1 MDTGGQSY
9 FMFALRYAFRNL
21 WRNSRRTTLTIG
33 TVLFSVSVAIIANRY
48 STAIMQLW
56 QDAAADTGSAHA
68 QLHAKGFW
76 AQPEGVNR
84 DLTIEQDT
92 PYEKS
97 IREDAGV
104 EASVRRLRLEGIM
117 STGDD
122 SLYFIGIGVEPQGE
136 LKVSPRLFTANDVG
150 EFVGPGIHGVTVGK
164 GMAESMKLKLGDEVT
179 LITKTIDGSVNGID
193 AKVVGIVDAAIPSF
207 SQRVIYAHV
216 ELFQKLIRMPN
227 RYTELAVRLNK
238 TTDAEKWVEAR
249 LPAAE
254 AAGIDL
260 KGWWDIE
267 PIIRKV
273 GRIWDSVVLVITF
286 LLFVSTALS
295 VSNIIYMMVAE
306 RTVEIGTLMAIG
318 ARPLDVSLL
327 FSLEAILIGLFGGIA
342 GMAVGTLAVFL
353 MDVFGVPFDSPFGSD
368 QLIVH
373 PKISLGLALVVFA
386 FGIIICQISALAP
399 SRKASRVEPVRA
411 FRGQIT

>member
-9 FMFALRYAFRNL
+9 FLFCLRYAFRNL

-48 STAIMQLW
+48 STAIMKLW

-84 DLTIEQDT
+84 NLTIEQDT
-92 PYEKS
+92 PFEKGL
-97 IREDAGV
+97 REDQSV
-104 EASVRRLRLEGIM
+104 EGSVRRLRLEGII
-117 STGDD
+117 STGEE
-122 SLYFIGIGVEPQGE
+122 SLYFVGIGVEPEGE
-136 LKVSPRLFTANDVG
+136 IKVSPRLFTKNDIG
-150 EFVGPGIHGVTVGK
+150 EFVGQGTTGVTVGK

-179 LITKTIDGSVNGID
+179 LITKTVDGSVNGID

-207 SQRVIYAHV
+207 SQRVVYAHV

-227 RYTELAVRLNK
+227 RYTELAIRLK
-238 TTDAEKWVEAR
+238 PGVDAEKWVDTRVAT
-249 LPAAE
+249 AE
-254 AAGIDL
+254 SNNADL

-327 FSLEAILIGLFGGIA
+327 FSLEAILIGLFGGVSGVLI
-342 GMAVGTLAVFL
+342 GTAAVFL
-353 MDVFGVPFDSPFGSD
+353 MDMTGVPFDSPFGSD

-373 PKISLGLALVVFA
+373 PKISFAVAFVVFA

>member
-1 MDTGGQSY
+1 MG
-9 FMFALRYAFRNL
+9 M
-21 WRNSRRTTLTIG
+21 
-33 TVLFSVSVAIIANRY
+33 VLFSVSVAIIANRY
-48 STAIMQLW
+48 SSAIMKLW
-56 QDAAADTGSAHA
+56 QDAAADTGSAHV

-76 AQPEGVNR
+76 AQPEGINR

-97 IREDAGV
+97 IREDPAV
-104 EASVRRLRLEGIM
+104 EASVRRLRLEGII
-117 STGDD
+117 STGDE
-122 SLYFIGIGVEPQGE
+122 SLYFLGIGVEPKGE
-136 LKVSPRLFTANDVG
+136 MAVSPRLFTQNDQG
-150 EFVGPGIHGVTVGK
+150 EFVGDSVTGVTVGR
-164 GMAESMKLKLGDEVT
+164 GMAESMKLKMGDEVT
-179 LITKTIDGSVNGID
+179 LITKTVDGSVNGID

-207 SQRVIYAHV
+207 SQRVVYTDVA
-216 ELFQKLIRMPN
+216 LLQKLIRMPG
-227 RYTELAVRLNK
+227 RYTELAVRLK
-238 TTDAEKWVEAR
+238 KGVDAETWVAAR
-249 LPAAE
+249 QAA
-254 AAGIDL
+254 ADRANMDL

-318 ARPLDVSLL
+318 ARPRDVSLL
-327 FSLEAILIGLFGGIA
+327 FSLEAIMIGFFGGIA
-342 GMAVGTLAVFL
+342 GMIVGTIAVFI
-353 MDVFGVPFDSPFGSD
+353 MDLTGVPFDSPFGSD

-373 PKISLGLALVVFA
+373 PKMSIGLALIVFA

-399 SRKASRVEPVRA
+399 SRKASRVEPARA